1 MITRRHLLAAGLVLA
16 AGGAG
21 AAVGLRR
28 PIGHHDAAPKQPP
41 AQLASALARE
51 QDLIAAIRLA
61 AQHDPALRSRLDQV
75 QADHTAHV
83 AALESA
89 IAGVSPAGQTAS
101 PHTSP
106 PAVAPPSLARLRA
119 AELRAAR
126 LAAAESAAMSGADAA
141 LLASISAS
149 ESTHAELL
157 T

>member
-1 MITRRHLLAAGLVLA
+1 MITRRHLLAAGVVLA

-41 AQLASALARE
+41 PQLTGALSRE
-51 QDLIAAIRLA
+51 QDLIAAIHLA
-61 AQHDPALRSRLDQV
+61 VQHDPTLRGRLDQV
-75 QADHTAHV
+75 EADHTAHA

-101 PHTSP
+101 SQTSP
-106 PAVAPPSLARLRA
+106 PSAAPPSLARLRA

-126 LAAAESAAMSGADAA
+126 LAAAESGALSGAHAA
-141 LLASISAS
+141 LLASISAA